1 MTVALATVAG
11 FLAGRMVWVAGRQ
24 ALNHSSLARRN
35 YRDRLVATA
44 GGLVVALAVL
54 VVEGGRAVVGAAGF
68 GAETPT
74 AIRLGVV
81 LAVVTFALLGLVDDL
96 VPDATA
102 RGFRGHLGALLEGQL
117 TTGGMKLAAGAAAA
131 LVLASIVRPGD
142 HVWGLVR
149 DGLVIALAANLANL
163 LDRAPGRMLKCSAA
177 AFVAL
182 VVAAG
187 GAAVVGAVAVAVGAG
202 LALVL
207 DDLHE
212 RVMLGDTG
220 SNAIGAA
227 LGIGAVAAF
236 SPGVR
241 TVIAGGLIL
250 MNVAS
255 EVVSFGRV
263 IEAVPPLRAL
273 DRAGRRA

>member
-1 MTVALATVAG
+1 VTVALATVAG

-96 VPDATA
+96 VPDSTA